1 MKKILAVVSTIFLAA
16 CGGGGGGAEAPAPV
30 VPPAP
35 APLTITLNDSSH
47 STDEDNAVTANF
59 DVSTN
64 RSATLSYSTS
74 NEPDYG
80 SVSFSG
86 NSFTYTPN
94 NNFFGS
100 DEFEVTASAES
111 ASDSA
116 KISLTINSVNDV
128 PVLEVSLVETDGS
141 DYPLQFVTDALPI
154 NIAAS
159 DVETSDLDVS
169 AIATFAGSTEQV
181 NLSVDLQDQSLDL
194 TNLANSG
201 PINVNFLVSDG
212 EASASASINF
222 WRSKPITNDDTVD
235 ELYNLYGNSEDTD
248 RGFRYAIFLDNM
260 PSEEVITAAQDA
272 FKFFFSDFLA
282 SPDEKVQKLIDD
294 YFNVVIIESPLNTSA
309 INVTTGEDVPNC
321 GGEGS
326 DPRTYCIRDI
336 KPLAIA
342 YVDAIFGEGYF
353 DNYSVVTSKEGRG
366 VNLGNLNIQ
375 PLLSA
380 QDGINDAGTAY
391 LYGPNRML
399 KTLKHEFG
407 HGYQFL
413 GDHYTSDFTREDDDG
428 NPFYP
433 ESKWTNK
440 RLFTETAPDVTYV
453 QEPLESKWAHKF
465 KSTSTIPGRD
475 DQSDQSN
482 EAVGWWSGCYSH
494 DEVCYRSSYN
504 SIMNGDYS
512 NAGDWYLNGIRSDA
526 LDWDPVAAEGF
537 ELRTLAE
544 QGLHLIDASLG
555 SNNETLTVATELNID
570 NSVYEI
576 RWYVNGVLQE
586 SNTNEKSITV
596 SKTTGYQSIAY
607 RVFDLREEPIITVTD
622 DIDQFGDVYLGAYG
636 GKTGRWY
643 CSLLPNVWEGITERL
658 CDSTIYAVYEG
669 DVVYTTPA
677 IGSSN
682 ADLESYSRFKYWYEY
697 SGLGS
702 QFVINWTYY

>member
-1 MKKILAVVSTIFLAA
+1 MRKIIAVLSTIFLAA

-30 VPPAP
+30 VPPTP

-64 RSATLSYSTS
+64 RTVTLSYSATD
-74 NEPDYG
+74 EPDYG

-94 NNFFGS
+94 DNFFGS

-141 DYPLQFVTDALPI
+141 DYPIKFVTDALPI
-154 NIAAS
+154 NITAS

-169 AIATFAGSTEQV
+169 ANATFAGSTEQI
-181 NLSVDLQDQSLDL
+181 NLSVDLQGQSLDL
-194 TNLANSG
+194 TNLADSG

-222 WRSKPITNDDTVD
+222 WRSKPIINDVTSD
-235 ELYNLYGNSEDTD
+235 ELYNLYGNSENTN

-260 PSEEVITAAQDA
+260 PSEEVVTSAQNA

-282 SPDEKVQKLIDD
+282 SPNVNLQRIIDD
-294 YFNVVIIESPLNTSA
+294 YFNVVIIESPLNSSA
-309 INVTTGEDVPNC
+309 LNVTTGEDVPECN
-321 GGEGS
+321 GEGS
-326 DPRTYCIRDI
+326 DPRTYCIYDI
-336 KPLAIA
+336 KPAAIA
-342 YVDAIFGEGYF
+342 YAEAIFGENYF

-380 QDGINDAGTAY
+380 QNGVDDEGYY
-391 LYGPNRML
+391 LYGPNRL
-399 KTLKHEFG
+399 LQTLKHEFG
-407 HGYQFL
+407 HGYQGL
-413 GDHYTSDFTREDDDG
+413 GDHYISDFIREDDDG
-428 NPFYP
+428 NPYYP
-433 ESKWTNK
+433 ESKWTNN
-440 RLFTETAPDVTYV
+440 RRFTETRPDITYV
-453 QEPLESKWAHKF
+453 QDPLESKWVHKF
-465 KSTSTIPGRD
+465 KSTTTIAGRD
-475 DQSDQSN
+475 DESDQTN

-494 DEVCYRSSYN
+494 DEVCFRSSYN
-504 SIMNGDYS
+504 SIMNGTYT
-512 NAGDWYLNGIRSDA
+512 NYNDWYLNDIRHDG
-526 LDWDPVAAEGF
+526 LNWDPVATEGF
-537 ELRTLAE
+537 ELRSLAE

-555 SNNETLTVATELNID
+555 SNNETLTVSTQLNID

-607 RVFDLREEPIITVTD
+607 RVFDIREEPIITVTD
-622 DIDQFGDVYLGAYG
+622 DIDQFGDVYLGEYG
-636 GKTGRWY
+636 GKTGSYY
-643 CSLLPNVWEGITERL
+643 CPLLPNVWEGITQRI
-658 CDSTIYAVYEG
+658 CNSTFYAIYEG
-669 DVVYTTPA
+669 NVIYTAPSIA
-677 IGSSN
+677 SSN

-702 QFVINWTYY
+702 QFVINWTYF